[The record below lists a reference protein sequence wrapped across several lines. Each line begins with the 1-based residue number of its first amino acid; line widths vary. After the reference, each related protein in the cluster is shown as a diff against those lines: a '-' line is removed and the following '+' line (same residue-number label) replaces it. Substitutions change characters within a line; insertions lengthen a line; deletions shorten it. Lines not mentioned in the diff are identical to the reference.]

1 MDFYESTLQWACDM
15 LLCDKIRLEDVPKE
29 IRATSGAIYITAL
42 RISNIISCERFVQDL
57 TILAQDICTLPPDH
71 PNRHRLIQVLRD
83 RIEIN
88 DHKGEDALES
98 FQKNL
103 FPEILQEL
111 QRSDAATHE
120 MLRQCIV
127 YQAVAG
133 EKSGTGIIGD
143 VE

>member
-1 MDFYESTLQWACDM
+1 MDFCESSLRWTCDT

-29 IRATSGAIYITAL
+29 IRAASGAVYITAL

-88 DHKGEDALES
+88 DHKGEDAFQL
-98 FQKNL
+98 FQKGL
-103 FPEILQEL
+103 CPEVLCEIQQSDAIVQEL
-111 QRSDAATHE
+111 
-120 MLRQCIV
+120 LRQRFEN
-127 YQAVAG
+127 Q
-133 EKSGTGIIGD
+133 SS
-143 VE
+143 